1 MLWIDRSLGRGVLFV
16 LILSSTQADV
26 MEIQL
31 RGNFELFTCTS
42 ELWMCTQNVFEL
54 EIEQGGVKSRSEN
67 TRNRMLHETV
77 LRPLEFKE
85 QRYLFFKAGRHTYN
99 LLPSSPLWS
108 WSR

>member
-1 MLWIDRSLGRGVLFV
+1 
-16 LILSSTQADV
+16 

-67 TRNRMLHETV
+67 TRNRMLHETGNIT
-77 LRPLEFKE
+77 
-85 QRYLFFKAGRHTYN
+85 AHTPAQIHRKIYII
-99 LLPSSPLWS
+99 LLHYFSASSPRIQRTTLPFL
-108 WSR
+108 